1 MSPRVDSLEV
11 ELPALC
17 STPSTVS
24 SCSSTEFLSTSSPS
38 TMSAVSNSSSVLSTT
53 SKIKKRLVLD
63 DVDHCVKTK
72 PKKNNQKLA
81 AYDIDWLDSSAT
93 NNKCLKYAHIK
104 KLPSTQ
110 ERKLSFLLSKFETSD
125 IKTAFADAIGRVGK
139 PAKTV
144 FYPLPLRKEKLV
156 KGFLELISGKNSIMV
171 DHSKDSFR

>member
-1 MSPRVDSLEV
+1 
-11 ELPALC
+11 
-17 STPSTVS
+17 
-24 SCSSTEFLSTSSPS
+24 
-38 TMSAVSNSSSVLSTT
+38 MSAVSKSSSVSSTT
-53 SKIKKRLVLD
+53 SKIKRRLVLD
-63 DVDHCVKTK
+63 DVDQRVNTK
-72 PKKNNQKLA
+72 KKKNDPKLA

-93 NNKCLKYAHIK
+93 NNECLKYAHIK

-110 ERKLSFLLSKFETSD
+110 EGKLSFLLSKFETSD

-156 KGFLELISGKNSIMV
+156 KGFLELISGENSIMV